1 MKTTWAIARREFLTY
16 FNSPI
21 AYVFITVFLAFST
34 WLFFRSFFLFGQAEM
49 RSFFV
54 LLPWTFL
61 VFIPA
66 VTMRLWAEE
75 RKMGTFELLMS
86 FPVTTVQSVLGKF
99 VAGVAFVLIALALS
113 FPLPAA
119 VAYLGDPDWGPIL
132 GGYAGALLMAS
143 AYIAVGCF
151 LSSITENQIIAFIL
165 TALSLFF
172 LYVLSDDIIL
182 SALPGFLVSAAS
194 FLGVSSHYENVAR
207 GLLDSR
213 DVLYFLSI
221 MILGLLLNTY
231 AIEVRRWR

>member
-1 MKTTWAIARREFLTY
+1 
-16 FNSPI
+16 
-21 AYVFITVFLAFST
+21 
-34 WLFFRSFFLFGQAEM
+34 
-49 RSFFV
+49 
-54 LLPWTFL
+54 
-61 VFIPA
+61 
-66 VTMRLWAEE
+66 
-75 RKMGTFELLMS
+75 MGTFELLMS

-99 VAGVAFVLIALALS
+99 IAGVAFVLIALALS
-113 FPLPAA
+113 FPLPAT

-172 LYVLSDDIIL
+172 LYVLSDDIVL

-213 DVLYFLSI
+213 DVLYFVSV
-221 MILGLLLNTY
+221 MILALLLNTY

>member
-1 MKTTWAIARREFLTY
+1 MRTTLAIARKEFLTY

-21 AYVFITVFLAFST
+21 AYVFITVYLAFST

-75 RKMGTFELLMS
+75 RKLGTFELLMS
-86 FPVTTVQSVLGKF
+86 FPITTVQTVLAKF
-99 VAGVAFVLIALALS
+99 AASLAFVLIALALS
-113 FPLPAA
+113 FPIPAL

-132 GGYAGALLMAS
+132 GGYAGALLMAA
-143 AYIAVGCF
+143 AYLAIGCF

-165 TALSLFF
+165 TALCLFF
-172 LYVLSDDIIL
+172 LYVMSDDIVL
-182 SALPGFLVSAAS
+182 SALPGFLVSVAS
-194 FLGVSSHYENVAR
+194 FVGISSHFENVAR

-213 DVLYFLSI
+213 DLLYFLSVA
-221 MILGLLLNTY
+221 ILGLLLNTY